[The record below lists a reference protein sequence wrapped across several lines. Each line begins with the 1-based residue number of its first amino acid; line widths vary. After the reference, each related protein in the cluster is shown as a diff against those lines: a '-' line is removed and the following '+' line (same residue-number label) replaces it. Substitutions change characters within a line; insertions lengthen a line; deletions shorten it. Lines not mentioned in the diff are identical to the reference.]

1 MPTIENQDLFILTF
15 NNMDSVR
22 KLDMSLLKRVMTDVI
37 PYEDHQPTTLS
48 ISIDTIH
55 TKSFHIK
62 LTIAKGSIYF
72 CLCYEEYVKSSR
84 HSPTSNFIEFKASN
98 TVSVN
103 VPNLQNL
110 GISSMLFATESK
122 KDQMSNY
129 VSRSLFISTELP
141 LVSKLLTSANSSCF
155 S

>member
-1 MPTIENQDLFILTF
+1 MPTIENEDLFILTF

-62 LTIAKGSIYF
+62 MTIAKGSIYF
-72 CLCYEEYVKSSR
+72 CLCYVEYLSVMRSSYLAVAGHM
-84 HSPTSNFIEFKASN
+84 HSPKDYFFK
-98 TVSVN
+98 
-103 VPNLQNL
+103 
-110 GISSMLFATESK
+110 
-122 KDQMSNY
+122 
-129 VSRSLFISTELP
+129 
-141 LVSKLLTSANSSCF
+141 
-155 S
+155 

>member
-1 MPTIENQDLFILTF
+1 MPTIANQDLFILTF

-72 CLCYEEYVKSSR
+72 CLCYEECIKSSR
-84 HSPTSNFIEFKASN
+84 H
-98 TVSVN
+98 
-103 VPNLQNL
+103 
-110 GISSMLFATESK
+110 
-122 KDQMSNY
+122 
-129 VSRSLFISTELP
+129 
-141 LVSKLLTSANSSCF
+141 
-155 S
+155 

>member
-1 MPTIENQDLFILTF
+1 MPTRENEDFFILTF

-72 CLCYEEYVKSSR
+72 CLCYEEYIKSSR
-84 HSPTSNFIEFKASN
+84 H
-98 TVSVN
+98 
-103 VPNLQNL
+103 
-110 GISSMLFATESK
+110 
-122 KDQMSNY
+122 
-129 VSRSLFISTELP
+129 
-141 LVSKLLTSANSSCF
+141 
-155 S
+155 

>member
-1 MPTIENQDLFILTF
+1 
-15 NNMDSVR
+15 MDSVR
-22 KLDMSLLKRVMTDVI
+22 KLDMSLLKRVMTDAI

-72 CLCYEEYVKSSR
+72 CLCYEEYVEPSR
-84 HSPTSNFIEFKASN
+84 HQPTSNFIEFKASN
-98 TVSVN
+98 TICVN
-103 VPNLQNL
+103 VPSLQNL
-110 GISSMLFATESK
+110 GISSMLFAIASK
-122 KDQMSNY
+122 EDQMSNY

-141 LVSKLLTSANSSCF
+141 LVSKFLAHGQLIKPRGVPL
-155 S
+155 

>member
-1 MPTIENQDLFILTF
+1 MPTIENEDLFILTF

-22 KLDMSLLKRVMTDVI
+22 KLDMSLLKRVMTDVT

-72 CLCYEEYVKSSR
+72 CLCHEEYVKSSR
-84 HSPTSNFIEFKASN
+84 H
-98 TVSVN
+98 
-103 VPNLQNL
+103 
-110 GISSMLFATESK
+110 
-122 KDQMSNY
+122 
-129 VSRSLFISTELP
+129 
-141 LVSKLLTSANSSCF
+141 
-155 S
+155 